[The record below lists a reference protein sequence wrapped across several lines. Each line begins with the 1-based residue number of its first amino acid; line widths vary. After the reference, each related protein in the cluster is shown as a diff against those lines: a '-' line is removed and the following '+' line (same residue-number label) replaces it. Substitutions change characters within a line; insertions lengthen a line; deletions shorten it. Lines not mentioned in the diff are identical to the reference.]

1 MQVCNLRSI
10 KRNTIFHSQTRRAS
24 IFQLSP
30 FSSTPAPFVLRI
42 KPRTPQS
49 PTIRPTDPY
58 AANNPRTPLP
68 QMSGTFAVHK
78 PAGVSSA
85 TFMETV
91 QRKLEADPEFINTN
105 MTREERQ
112 KRKRRKMPKVKMG
125 HGGTLDPAA
134 DGVLVL
140 GVNEGTKK
148 LGEYLNCSKT
158 YDVIAHFGCSTTT
171 YDAEGSV
178 LDRASTADITKDNVE
193 QVLEHFRGE
202 IQQMPPIYSALK
214 VGGSKLYEYARNLES
229 LPRNI
234 SPRPVTIH
242 SLEIVGDISYSHE
255 YLLPVKEATVEEKFQ
270 ERVFRDAGLKE
281 LVKLGNRY
289 AEMELKSLEQQSSS
303 ESATGEE
310 SLATGAEP
318 NDADTESKLPGPLT
332 TAAGSVECGEHP
344 AENSESEPEQP
355 VAEHQKSTTAGT
367 EEPHPVVT
375 IRATVSSGT
384 YIRSLVHD
392 IAIAIGTRA
401 HVAKLTRTRQGDWEV
416 GKNVIPADDIEAKE
430 LSEWAPKA
438 KFFMKNGPLEEFA
451 G

>member
-10 KRNTIFHSQTRRAS
+10 ERNTIFHRQARPS

-30 FSSTPAPFVLRI
+30 FSSTPAPFVLRV
-42 KPRTPQS
+42 KPRNPQPS
-49 PTIRPTDPY
+49 TIRPTDPY
-58 AANNPRTPLP
+58 AVNNPRTPLP

-171 YDAEGSV
+171 YDAEGSI
-178 LDRASTADITKDNVE
+178 LDRASTADITKENIE

-234 SPRPVTIH
+234 YPRPVTIH

-255 YLLPVKEATVEEKFQ
+255 YLFPVKEATVEEKFQ

-289 AEMELKSLEQQSSS
+289 AEMELKSLEQESGS
-303 ESATGEE
+303 ESATREE
-310 SLATGAEP
+310 SLTGTEP
-318 NDADTESKLPGPLT
+318 NDAETASKVPQPSTTEV
-332 TAAGSVECGEHP
+332 GSLEPGEHP
-344 AENSESEPEQP
+344 AENGESEPEQP
-355 VAEHQKSTTAGT
+355 AAEHQKSTTAGT
-367 EEPHPVVT
+367 AEPHPIVA
-375 IRATVSSGT
+375 IHATVSSGT

-401 HVAKLTRTRQGDWEV
+401 HVAKLTRTRQGDWEL
-416 GKNVIPADDIEAKE
+416 GKNVIPAYDIEGKE

-438 KFFMKNGPLEEFA
+438 KFFMKNGPLAEF
-451 G
+451 GG

>member
-1 MQVCNLRSI
+1 MQLRNLPI
-10 KRNTIFHSQTRRAS
+10 LPTNAIFHRQTRHS
-24 IFQLSP
+24 IRQSSP
-30 FSSTPAPFVLRI
+30 FCSTPSPLLLKI
-42 KPRTPQS
+42 NPRTPQS
-49 PTIRPTDPY
+49 PPTRPIDPY
-58 AANNPRTPLP
+58 TNNNPRTAPP
-68 QMSGTFAVHK
+68 SMSGTFAVHK

-91 QRKLEADPEFINTN
+91 QRRMEADPEFINTN

-140 GVNEGTKK
+140 GVNEGTKR

-158 YDVIAHFGCSTTT
+158 YEVIAHFGCSTTT

-178 LDRASTADITKDNVE
+178 LDRVCATGITKEMVD
-193 QVLEHFRGE
+193 QVLQHFRGE
-202 IQQMPPIYSALK
+202 IQQIPPIYSALK

-242 SLEIVGDISYSHE
+242 SLEVMGDILYDHE
-255 YLLPVKEATVEEKFQ
+255 YMLPTKEATTDEKFQ

-281 LVKLGNRY
+281 LVKLGNKY
-289 AEMELKSLEQQSSS
+289 AEMELQSLGDNGSS
-303 ESATGEE
+303 ESATETE
-310 SLATGAEP
+310 SLAPGAEP
-318 NDADTESKLPGPLT
+318 PDVEGKEPQTVTTDALEL
-332 TAAGSVECGEHP
+332 VEHP
-344 AENSESEPEQP
+344 AKIGEPESDQL
-355 VAEHQKSTTAGT
+355 AAAQQNLSASEITA
-367 EEPHPVVT
+367 PHPIVAF
-375 IRATVSSGT
+375 RATVSSGT

-392 IAIAIGTRA
+392 IAIAMGARA

-416 GKNVIPADDIEAKE
+416 GRNIIPADDIEEKD
-430 LSEWAPKA
+430 LSEWAPKV
-438 KFFMKNGPLEEFA
+438 KFYMKNGPLAEYEE
-451 G
+451 